1 MALHRLTTI
10 TVGVPDV
17 AAAAAFYR
25 EFGLA
30 EHAPGTFETSA
41 GGEQLRLLPAT
52 RRGLVELGIGADDP
66 DDLARIARALD
77 KLGMAASADGT
88 ALQAVEP
95 VTGLAITV
103 TITPRTSAPA
113 AERVTCNAPGRIER
127 ANRPAEGVLRNDP
140 VRPIKLSHVAI
151 ASPDHEATIRFFT
164 DGIGFAVSD
173 RPAFGAFMRCSEDHH
188 NLAVQMG
195 PGTFLHHTAWE
206 VADVDEVGRGGG
218 AMIGADPA
226 RHVWGLGRHAIGS
239 NFFWYLCDPAGNFAE
254 YVSDLDRI
262 TDAGAYEPPMWAGPQ
277 MVRAWAPPM
286 PPEFLAPRDLGEVL
300 GELLS

>member
-10 TVGVPDV
+10 TLGVPDV

-25 EFGLA
+25 DFGLV
-30 EHAPGTFETSA
+30 ERAPGTFATSA

-66 DDLARIARALD
+66 DDLAGIARALRALD
-77 KLGMAASADGT
+77 VAVSADAT

-95 VTGLAITV
+95 VTGLAVTV
-103 TITPRTSAPA
+103 TVGPRV
-113 AERVTCNAPGRIER
+113 AEPHADRVTYNAPGRTER
-127 ANRPAEGVLRNDP
+127 TNRPAEGVLRSDP
-140 VRPIKLSHVAI
+140 VRPGKLSHVAL

-164 DGIGFAVSD
+164 DGLGFAVSD
-173 RPAFGAFMRCSEDHH
+173 RVAFGAFMRCSEDHH
-188 NLAVQMG
+188 NVAVQMG

-218 AMIGADPA
+218 AMVAADPA

-262 TDAGAYEPPMWAGPQ
+262 TDAAAYEPPLWGGPQ
-277 MVRAWAPPM
+277 MVRAWAPPI
-286 PPEFLAPRDLGEVL
+286 PPEFLNPRDLPA
-300 GELLS
+300 LLS

>member
-1 MALHRLTTI
+1 MALHRLTTV
-10 TVGVPDV
+10 TLGVPDV

-25 EFGLA
+25 EFGLV
-30 EHAPGTFETSA
+30 ERSPGAFATTA

-52 RRGLVELGIGADDP
+52 RRGLVELGVGADDP
-66 DDLARIARALD
+66 DDLARIARAL
-77 KLGMAASADGT
+77 GGIGVAASSDGT

-95 VTGLAITV
+95 ATGLAVTV
-103 TITPRTSAPA
+103 AVTPRAPEPRV
-113 AERVTCNAPGRIER
+113 ERAPCNAPGRPER
-127 ANRPAEGVLRNDP
+127 TNRPAEGVLRSAP
-140 VRPIKLSHVAI
+140 VRPSKLSHVAL

-164 DGIGFAVSD
+164 DGLGFAVSD
-173 RPAFGAFMRCSEDHH
+173 RLGFGAFMRCSEDHH

-218 AMIGADPA
+218 AMVAADPG

-262 TDAGAYEPPMWAGPQ
+262 TDAAAYAPPLWDGPQ

-286 PPEFLAPRDLGEVL
+286 PPEFLTPRDLL
-300 GELLS
+300 ALLA

>member
-25 EFGLA
+25 EFGLT
-30 EHAPGTFETSA
+30 EGLPGTFATAS

-66 DDLARIARALD
+66 DDLARIARAL
-77 KLGMAASADGT
+77 KSLGVAVSHDTT
-88 ALQAVEP
+88 ALQAYEP

-103 TITPRTSAPA
+103 TVTPRSREPGS
-113 AERVTCNAPGRIER
+113 ERVACNAPGRAER
-127 ANRPAEGVLRNDP
+127 TNRPAEGVLRDQP
-140 VRPIKLSHVAI
+140 VRPTNLSHVAL
-151 ASPDHEATIRFFT
+151 ASPDHDATIRFFT
-164 DGIGFAVSD
+164 EGLGFLVSD
-173 RPAFGAFMRCSEDHH
+173 RLPFVAFMRCSEDHH
-188 NLAVQMG
+188 NVAVQMG
-195 PGTFLHHTAWE
+195 PGAFLHHTAWE
-206 VADVDEVGRGGG
+206 VADVDEVGRGGA
-218 AMIGADPA
+218 AMVAADPA

-262 TDAGAYEPPMWAGPQ
+262 TDAAAYEPPAWAGAQ

-286 PPEFLAPRDLGEVL
+286 PPEFLTPRDLAA
-300 GELLS
+300 LLA

>member
-1 MALHRLTTI
+1 
-10 TVGVPDV
+10 
-17 AAAAAFYR
+17 
-25 EFGLA
+25 
-30 EHAPGTFETSA
+30 
-41 GGEQLRLLPAT
+41 
-52 RRGLVELGIGADDP
+52 
-66 DDLARIARALD
+66 
-77 KLGMAASADGT
+77 
-88 ALQAVEP
+88 
-95 VTGLAITV
+95 
-103 TITPRTSAPA
+103 
-113 AERVTCNAPGRIER
+113 
-127 ANRPAEGVLRNDP
+127 VLRNDP

-164 DGIGFAVSD
+164 DGVGFAVSD
-173 RPAFGAFMRCSEDHH
+173 RPVFGAFMRCSEDHH

-218 AMIGADPA
+218 AMVGADPA

-262 TDAGAYEPPMWAGPQ
+262 TDAAAYQPPDWGGPQ

-286 PPEFLAPRDLGEVL
+286 PPEFLNPRDLA
-300 GELLS
+300 ELLS